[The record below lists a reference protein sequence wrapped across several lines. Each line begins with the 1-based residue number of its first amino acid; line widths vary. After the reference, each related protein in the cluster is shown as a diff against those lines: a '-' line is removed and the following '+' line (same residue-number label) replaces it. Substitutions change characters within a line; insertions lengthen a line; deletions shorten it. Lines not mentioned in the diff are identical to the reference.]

1 MKTLLNH
8 ICNKNVCLTN
18 SGKSHLYKNVC
29 IKQPLSSP
37 NYRRILKISN
47 TMGATRRAHD
57 FHVVF
62 IRFFFVVH
70 FGQLHNFT
78 FREAYNLRWKMVVL
92 LFVFT
97 PFCFVNMICFY
108 LRQLMANTI
117 FI

>member
-1 MKTLLNH
+1 
-8 ICNKNVCLTN
+8 
-18 SGKSHLYKNVC
+18 
-29 IKQPLSSP
+29 
-37 NYRRILKISN
+37 
-47 TMGATRRAHD
+47 MGATRGAHD
-57 FHVVF
+57 FDVVC

-78 FREAYNLRWKMVVL
+78 FREVYYNLRWKMVVL

-108 LRQLMANTI
+108 LRQLVANTI